1 MPTVRLCNSGHTGFA
16 EKLMF
21 HFTSTERQVILFLAI
36 SILLG
41 SCVIV
46 VKKRNPELF
55 PEFHLGNATIDRLTA
70 DSLRLLP
77 DSLGRNVDAGDTVA
91 MGKIN
96 INTADVAHLTL
107 LPGIG
112 ERMATRI
119 LEHRREIG
127 QFQSIEDLIDVPG
140 IGPRTLERFRDQITV
155 GEMPAE
161 LSSPP
166 SQEPERAPETL
177 PLININTADAG
188 ELERLPGVGKWRIE
202 QIITYR
208 EEHGGFRTP
217 EEIMNVPG
225 IGPKTFEALQPVIT
239 TGDSLPPLPAVQ
251 PVDTIPEPV
260 KSATVEA
267 ASPDNH
273 DKININTATAEQL
286 IKLPGIGPKTAQKI
300 IAYRQEHGN
309 FPSVEAIKNVKG
321 IGDHKFEALKS
332 YITVD

>member
-1 MPTVRLCNSGHTGFA
+1 
-16 EKLMF
+16 
-21 HFTSTERQVILFLAI
+21 
-36 SILLG
+36 
-41 SCVIV
+41 
-46 VKKRNPELF
+46 
-55 PEFHLGNATIDRLTA
+55 
-70 DSLRLLP
+70 
-77 DSLGRNVDAGDTVA
+77 
-91 MGKIN
+91 
-96 INTADVAHLTL
+96 
-107 LPGIG
+107 
-112 ERMATRI
+112 
-119 LEHRREIG
+119 
-127 QFQSIEDLIDVPG
+127 
-140 IGPRTLERFRDQITV
+140 
-155 GEMPAE
+155 
-161 LSSPP
+161 
-166 SQEPERAPETL
+166 
-177 PLININTADAG
+177 
-188 ELERLPGVGKWRIE
+188 
-202 QIITYR
+202 
-208 EEHGGFRTP
+208 
-217 EEIMNVPG
+217 MNVPG